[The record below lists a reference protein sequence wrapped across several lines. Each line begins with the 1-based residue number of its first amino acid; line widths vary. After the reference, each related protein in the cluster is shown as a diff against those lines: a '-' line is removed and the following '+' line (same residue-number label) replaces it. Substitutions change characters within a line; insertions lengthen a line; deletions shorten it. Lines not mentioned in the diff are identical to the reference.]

1 MQAIAAMVRE
11 KIRRQTPAGIRS
23 NNTARHRHERH
34 EAPPPATSHLST
46 SSSRPS
52 PQRVEAAG
60 GKRTGHEL
68 PNNTHKSSTGVNDN
82 GDGFGNTTVAPCW
95 LCARPANYHLA
106 EEFILCFS
114 CFRLVIRAY
123 IFPLIDTRE
132 RRKSDAAFIA
142 KLWQLSVTQSPSPA
156 VVAPPPQE
164 TEASSD
170 GKLRGITCDDTVSV
184 VDPSQANFVMS
195 SSVLRSRTKRGGEGG
210 RSLHSETARFLNHSF
225 WTCPQCTFVN
235 SDSERFCG
243 ACQFQNVGT
252 VICSFCQSACRFGEK
267 RVSKCEVTK
276 LLHIVWKCNACSAF
290 NTVDGD
296 RCQVCNRPLIWACSR
311 CTVEQESFRTTEGL
325 RVCRTCGAYNMPLEV
340 MQSCLAMSLQLSERE
355 MQSGVEFGVNDS
367 GTIAEQMRQ
376 AGIEEAKERLA
387 DRMRQLGV
395 LQVNEQVSDG
405 NCLFRGLAN
414 QLFGQPGNHMLL
426 RRLVVDY
433 MRQRAES
440 YSVLFD
446 GEAEWDEYLRNMQQ
460 SGVWGD
466 ELCLNAAARCFH
478 VNIHVI
484 TSEASRWHL
493 VFQHDEL
500 GASQSIVRL
509 EKEEV
514 EKEKR
519 DEAAAISLPPT
530 QNSICLFLV
539 YMAPVHYDDVMPF
552 RAPQVDD
559 VRQYV
564 VKSLSATME
573 KESSRHATRG
583 GEMTRQQRPHQPQ
596 QQQQQA
602 LRRQRPR
609 EVPPRSVGGGVRPVR
624 ETQAS
629 LPSTRTSPLVPFS
642 PGWNRSAGRGNPAC

>member
-1 MQAIAAMVRE
+1 
-11 KIRRQTPAGIRS
+11 
-23 NNTARHRHERH
+23 
-34 EAPPPATSHLST
+34 
-46 SSSRPS
+46 
-52 PQRVEAAG
+52 
-60 GKRTGHEL
+60 
-68 PNNTHKSSTGVNDN
+68 
-82 GDGFGNTTVAPCW
+82 
-95 LCARPANYHLA
+95 
-106 EEFILCFS
+106 
-114 CFRLVIRAY
+114 
-123 IFPLIDTRE
+123 
-132 RRKSDAAFIA
+132 
-142 KLWQLSVTQSPSPA
+142 
-156 VVAPPPQE
+156 
-164 TEASSD
+164 
-170 GKLRGITCDDTVSV
+170 
-184 VDPSQANFVMS
+184 
-195 SSVLRSRTKRGGEGG
+195 GGEGG

-252 VICSFCQSACRFGEK
+252 IICSFCQSACRFGEK

-296 RCQVCNRPLIWACSR
+296 RCQVCNQPLIWACSR

-340 MQSCLAMSLQLSERE
+340 MQSRLAMALQLSERE
-355 MQSGVEFGVNDS
+355 MQSGIEFGVNDA

-387 DRMRQLGV
+387 DRMRQLGI

-500 GASQSIVRL
+500 GASQSIVCL

-573 KESSRHATRG
+573 KESSRRATRG
-583 GEMTRQQRPHQPQ
+583 GEMTRQQQPHQP

-629 LPSTRTSPLVPFS
+629 LPSTRSPPLVPFS
-642 PGWNRSAGRGNPAC
+642 PGWNRSAGTGNPAC